1 MALTD
6 QLSYVWWIDRDA
18 IAISKKSDTSSLDDK
33 YTGPPAGKEV
43 TLFITKYDE
52 VFISAT
58 TGEGIGID
66 EEPNIPT
73 EFHRALVDRAIQQG
87 YEMSIGSNPVAV
99 QAIQL
104 FEGKWEKAIKGGRKY
119 AKTNRTGSASYAV
132 RPVAF

>member
-18 IAISKKSDTSSLDDK
+18 IAISKKSSTSSLDDR

-52 VFISAT
+52 AFIPAN
-58 TGEGIGID
+58 TGEGIGME

-73 EFHRALVDRAIQQG
+73 EFHKALVDRAIQMG
-87 YEMSIGSNPVAV
+87 YELSIGTNPASV

-104 FEGKWEKAIKGGRKY
+104 FEGKWEQAIKSGRKY
-119 AKTNRTGSASYAV
+119 AKGNRTGSASYAI